1 MTSVVSNGASASSF
15 DRLVNR
21 LIDIIDCNVGS
32 FFFYFLWVNFAQF
45 CSILLELLPLHLKHD
60 L

>member
-32 FFFYFLWVNFAQF
+32 FFFFFPVG
-45 CSILLELLPLHLKHD
+45 
-60 L
+60 

>member
-1 MTSVVSNGASASSF
+1 MASAVSNGASAPSF

-21 LIDIIDCNVGS
+21 IIDCNVG
-32 FFFYFLWVNFAQF
+32 FFFSPGVNFTQL
-45 CSILLELLPLHLKHD
+45 CSILLELLPLHLMYG